1 MRAKV
6 ISPETREVAV
16 EFDYGDPRKGT
27 CRCWAKVLKRVD
39 RSKTNGYAFEGDWVR
54 PGAVVKAPCAIVRTA
69 ANGSWKHH
77 SSVLVLNLITVQD
90 GEAKVEKAVSLPYN
104 TPAERRE
111 AVLAVAEKFDEFTR
125 QHLNC
130 QTAANPLAAFR
141 DEDLIAELQR
151 RGYTVRKENKDE

>member
-16 EFDYGDPRKGT
+16 EFSWGDPRKGT

-77 SSVLVLNLITVQD
+77 SSVLVLNLITVAPN
-90 GEAKVEKAVSLPYN
+90 GEVKVEKAVSLPYN

-111 AVLAVAEKFDEFTR
+111 AVLAVAEKFEQFAR
-125 QHLNC
+125 EHLN
-130 QTAANPLAAFR
+130 TESTPNPLAAFR
-141 DEDLIAELQR
+141 DEDLIAELER
-151 RGYTVRKENKDE
+151 RGYTIQ